1 MYRPVPQQ
9 QPLPA
14 GWEAKYDAGSNR
26 WFFLN
31 HQTKTTQWTDP
42 RLSMQQP
49 SPYIQPMRPHQP
61 QVTTTS
67 FIEADTSKVN
77 ALKKSF
83 AADEELLKSLLRTH
97 QNDMGAV
104 EKKLKEMGY
113 IKKETVVP
121 NEHQVK
127 YLHQQ
132 YPSAPIQVVRQVLGE
147 SKNSVPGA
155 RVTLDVMGFKRY
167 DVEAKNVQAN
177 KRKADAEKL
186 ARQKAELK
194 SKVAAAQ
201 KKKQLSHDDKLKI
214 KQQLKS
220 KFPTVDSDSIDLCLG
235 STNYDIP
242 MATNILENQ
251 IKNEKKKKK
260 EQERRRREEE
270 EERERRVIEE
280 QEREN
285 SARNMKP
292 AVFGE
297 DETEPSQ
304 PSSSDAQPSVSTTV
318 SPSQPKAVPV
328 KKTPKKTLP
337 SKQNKVKK
345 TVVKTAV
352 PKKAFTESYRSHLRI
367 LPMGHNPTLCKG
379 HNPALLITTY
389 TERVGANKENQ
400 VGPQESNRKGPQPQ
414 HRVGALGTNY
424 RSS

>member
-1 MYRPVPQQ
+1 MYRPQPQQ

-42 RLSMQQP
+42 RLTMQQP
-49 SPYIQPMRPHQP
+49 SPYTQPTRPHQP
-61 QVTTTS
+61 QATTTS
-67 FIEADTSKVN
+67 FIEADTNKVI

-104 EKKLKEMGY
+104 ERKLKEMGY
-113 IKKETVVP
+113 IKKEVVVP

-132 YPSAPIQVVRQVLGE
+132 YPSAPIQVVRKVLGE
-147 SKNSVPGA
+147 CKNNVPGA
-155 RVTLDVMGFKRY
+155 RVTLDVMGFTRY
-167 DVEAKNVQAN
+167 DVEAKNAQAN
-177 KRKADAEKL
+177 KKKADAEKL
-186 ARQKAELK
+186 AKQKAELK
-194 SKVAAAQ
+194 AKATAAQ

-251 IKNEKKKKK
+251 IKNEEKKKK

-270 EERERRVIEE
+270 EERERRVRED
-280 QEREN
+280 QERAN
-285 SARNMKP
+285 STRNMKP

-297 DETEPSQ
+297 EEAAPSQ
-304 PSSSDAQPSVSTTV
+304 PSISTTI

-345 TVVKTAV
+345 TVMKTAA
-352 PKKAFTESYRSHLRI
+352 PKKTFTESYRSHLRI